1 MSIQIKSQEM
11 IFSKELPL
19 YFLNHNTIIESF
31 LNTPFVLLNFE
42 LWKKNGF
49 KKMFQFFGKIFIFRE
64 DTEKTW
70 LSLKKKKRTIITE
83 CFELETKKFNTIP
96 STVYVFKKSMK
107 TVKNLTEVTSF
118 DMSLVIKSIFDK
130 KIKRLETSPQKKN
143 FWKGFDSVVETKT
156 VNKYIEIEKETQ
168 KFVSRMSRIVL
179 AKKIFIS
186 RKNMRII
193 YLSDS
198 KLITYRRIE
207 GLLKFFISVFKKN
220 KLIQKFLLLIVKEEN
235 FNILFLS
242 HQNKNFLKIFNDF
255 FTIKKFA
262 KMIQIVNTKE
272 KMIILKFP
280 RIIEREIIRELS
292 NIN

>member
-1 MSIQIKSQEM
+1 
-11 IFSKELPL
+11 
-19 YFLNHNTIIESF
+19 
-31 LNTPFVLLNFE
+31 
-42 LWKKNGF
+42 
-49 KKMFQFFGKIFIFRE
+49 
-64 DTEKTW
+64 
-70 LSLKKKKRTIITE
+70 
-83 CFELETKKFNTIP
+83 
-96 STVYVFKKSMK
+96 
-107 TVKNLTEVTSF
+107 
-118 DMSLVIKSIFDK
+118 MSLVIKSIFDK

-242 HQNKNFLKIFNDF
+242 HQNKHFLKIFNDF